1 MLHFITVLQ
10 YCKGDGVYD
19 SVADT
24 CTYNITANYTKLGES
39 GLPEWDD
46 SDVNFSCMRCYYL
59 DYVSSEDVTL
69 TLDGV
74 SHVNP
79 IMYCPY
85 ENSTAKFEPSSVE
98 IYYSPVFKL
107 CDVLASVQNIRF
119 ISIDHYGTY
128 PAEEDT
134 TVSLNGRRV
143 SSLQEYTSLLILP
156 QAQAKL
162 TIPRLAAESGYID
175 DLVEDTYKGRSV
187 SGLYITADQPN
198 KYVIQVN
205 SSASLLGYDEG
216 FYREKRKVNA
226 GSSLDDDNRKAV
238 LAGALIGAAAGA
250 AGMCGLILFGVGTV
264 VLALITRSSST
275 ITPTITAAPGKGCC

>member
-24 CTYNITANYTKLGES
+24 CTYTITANYTKLGES

-59 DYVSSEDVTL
+59 DYESSEDVTL

-156 QAQAKL
+156 QPQATL

-205 SSASLLGYDEG
+205 SSASLLGYFEG
-216 FYREKRKVNA
+216 YGLKRKGINEF
-226 GSSLDDDNRKAV
+226 SLGDIALEAV
-238 LAGALIGAAAGA
+238 GNGAAAA
-250 AGMCGLILFGVGTV
+250 LLLVCSLFFGTFAPFV
-264 VLALITRSSST
+264 AKLTSRSPST

>member
-59 DYVSSEDVTL
+59 DYESSEDVTL

-205 SSASLLGYDEG
+205 SSASLLDYHEG
-216 FYREKRKVNA
+216 FYSEKRKVNA
-226 GSSLDDDNRKAV
+226 ASPLDDYNRKIALEGAEAGV
-238 LAGALIGAAAGA
+238 IASLTGFCALAT
-250 AGMCGLILFGVGTV
+250 VGSYIIIKF
-264 VLALITRSSST
+264 ITRSSST
-275 ITPTITAAPGKGCC
+275 ITPTITAAPGSRCC